1 MYNFNIFAAFVFSF
15 LVTYFVI
22 PAIIEIARVKH
33 LFDVPGER
41 ASHTTSIPTLGGLG
55 IFIGFIL
62 SVTFWTNFTTYP
74 NMQFI
79 EFALVLTFFV
89 GIKDDIIAMSP
100 AKKAVGLLAASLV
113 LTIWGNIRITSFY
126 GIMGIYDLPI
136 GISILF
142 SIITIFGII
151 NAFNLIDGINGLC
164 ASMAL
169 VALASLGAWFYL
181 VGDPMSLQ
189 RVVVISALAG
199 SLFAFLRYNF
209 TPAKI
214 FMGDTGS
221 LIVGLLVAIFS
232 IEFLEANKHYE
243 SSYHLVAA
251 SPLVAM
257 SVIAVPLSD
266 MIRVFFVRLIN
277 KKSPFYPD
285 RSHIHHILLDLGC
298 SHMRATGILVLIS
311 LSFVIAAFSLH
322 WLGSNI
328 MALIMIFMVALFYYI
343 PSHLLKKKRQR
354 EAESNM

>member
-1 MYNFNIFAAFVFSF
+1 MFDFNIFSAFIFSF
-15 LVTYFVI
+15 ITTYFVI

-74 NMQFI
+74 GMQYI

-100 AKKAVGLLAASLV
+100 AKKAVGLLIASLV

-126 GIMGIYDLPI
+126 GILGIYDLPTSV
-136 GISILF
+136 SIIF

-164 ASMAL
+164 ASMAM
-169 VALASLGAWFYL
+169 VALVSLGAWFQL
-181 VGDPMSLQ
+181 VADPMSLQ
-189 RVVVISALAG
+189 RVIVIAALVG
-199 SLFAFLRYNF
+199 SLAAFLRYNI

-232 IEFLEANKHYE
+232 IEFLEANKHYA
-243 SSYHLVAA
+243 SSFHLENA

-266 MIRVFFVRLIN
+266 MIRVFFVRLLQ

-285 RSHIHHILLDLGC
+285 RNHIHHILLDLGC
-298 SHMRATGILVLIS
+298 SHMKATVILTIIS
-311 LSFVIAAFSLH
+311 ISFVVVAFSFH
-322 WLGSNI
+322 WLGSNVL
-328 MALIMIFMVALFYYI
+328 ALILVFMVGLFYYI
-343 PSHLLKKKRQR
+343 PSRLLKRHKIKHPV
-354 EAESNM
+354 A